1 MADTHRGEIGLTAF
15 RLLVR
20 NPHFAG
26 IPLIL
31 ETPLP
36 EPSKGTPNAE
46 LSICAKEIEM
56 LYRIQA
62 IEDEDWESQKD
73 TIEAEFR
80 ALRDK
85 LNPPKEKRP
94 PAGKKGKKG
103 KKDEEED
110 EDEDDE

>member
-1 MADTHRGEIGLTAF
+1 MAF

-20 NPHFAG
+20 DPHFAG

-36 EPSKGTPNAE
+36 EPVKGTPNAE
-46 LSICAKEIEM
+46 LSICDKEIEM

-62 IEDEDWESQKD
+62 IEDDEWDGLKD
-73 TIEAEFR
+73 GIVAEFR

-85 LNPPKEKRP
+85 LNPPKEKKP

-103 KKDEEED
+103 KKDDEDEED
-110 EDEDDE
+110 EEDD

>member
-1 MADTHRGEIGLTAF
+1 MTAF

-20 NPHFAG
+20 DPHFTG

-36 EPSKGTPNAE
+36 EPVKGTPNAE

-62 IEDEDWESQKD
+62 IEDEDWDAQKD
-73 TIEAEFR
+73 GITAEFR

-85 LNPPKEKRP
+85 LNPPKEKKP
-94 PAGKKGKKG
+94 AAGKKGKKG
-103 KKDEEED
+103 KKEEDDEED
-110 EDEDDE
+110 EEDD